1 MVTRRGGTGTV
12 PLSCGEIGTQAR
24 PAQHGLTRRVP
35 HPGQR
40 SKNL

>member
-24 PAQHGLTRRVP
+24 PAHDGLTSRVP
-35 HPGQR
+35 CPGRR
-40 SKNL
+40 S